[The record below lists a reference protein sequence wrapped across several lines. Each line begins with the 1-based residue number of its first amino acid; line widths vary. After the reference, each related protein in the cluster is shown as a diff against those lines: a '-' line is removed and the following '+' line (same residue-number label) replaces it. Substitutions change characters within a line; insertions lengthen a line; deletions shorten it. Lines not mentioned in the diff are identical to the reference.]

1 MKIKKHHQG
10 TIGQWL
16 SPFVIINLNDSVDLH
31 DIIQIFQNS
40 YTNPPEYCLFVG
52 RYSTI
57 CKIIEKIK
65 GLYNVEWIGD
75 NYCIV
80 SQKSRHG
87 HYIPKAGITKASNL
101 FLLELRGT
109 TVLCV
114 PELHTLNSL
123 TGHPILKNINIIINF
138 KPICNILYSDT
149 DIRAKAQ
156 NIKEGSIQAI
166 YIPLYQLE
174 HLNRCLAI
182 TERRLYPSNIY
193 TTLSARAFT
202 KMPSDTM

>member
-16 SPFVIINLNDSVDLH
+16 SPFVIINLHDIVDEDLH
-31 DIIQIFQNS
+31 DIVQIFQNN
-40 YTNPPEYCLFVG
+40 YNNPPEYCLFVG

-57 CKIIEKIK
+57 CKIIEHIQ

-75 NYCIV
+75 NYCIA
-80 SQKSRHG
+80 SKRPSHD
-87 HYIPKAGITKASNL
+87 HYIPKAKIAKVLYL
-101 FLLELRGT
+101 FLLELRGI

-123 TGHPILKNINIIINF
+123 AGNPILNKINIIINF
-138 KPICNILYSDT
+138 KPICNIFYSDT
-149 DIRAKAQ
+149 DIRAEAQ
-156 NIKEGSIQAI
+156 NLKAASVQAI

-174 HLNRCLAI
+174 HLHRCSSYYSESKKAI
-182 TERRLYPSNIY
+182 S
-193 TTLSARAFT
+193 
-202 KMPSDTM
+202 K